1 MWHNLL
7 EVDSEALLPACPL
20 PEEVERLQPMQLLR
34 WTSRPCVSVSQQYY

>member
-20 PEEVERLQPMQLLR
+20 PEQVERLQPVHLHR
-34 WTSRPCVSVSQQYY
+34 